1 MTEKTI
7 KAKPYRPILP
17 AKAGYVERD
26 GKYIPTE
33 ETQRRLDTEAAL
45 RRAEEKL
52 CDIEN
57 NVQEELRQAKAELRD
72 AVQNEKGRI
81 NA

>member
-33 ETQRRLDTEAAL
+33 ETQRRIN
-45 RRAEEKL
+45 AET
-52 CDIEN
+52 
-57 NVQEELRQAKAELRD
+57 ELRKAEAELRKIENI
-72 AVQNEKGRI
+72 VQNRKER
-81 NA
+81 NDA